1 MLVRMDPSHES
12 RHLLDARD
20 KYRILI
26 RGAVDASWLDRLDGM
41 TVSTTHLA
49 DGSAATILS
58 GELVDQ
64 SALVGVVNTLHDLG
78 LPLISVER
86 VASESSNR

>member
-12 RHLLDARD
+12 NYPLDARG
-20 KYRILI
+20 KYRILV
-26 RGAVDASWLDRLDGM
+26 RGAIDTSWFDRLGGM
-41 TVSTTHLA
+41 TIATTRLT
-49 DGSAATILS
+49 DDSVMTILS

-86 VASESSNR
+86 VASESRNR

>member
-1 MLVRMDPSHES
+1 MLVRMGPSHES
-12 RHLLDARD
+12 NYPLDARG

-26 RGAVDASWLDRLDGM
+26 RGTVDASWLDRLGGM
-41 TVSTTHLA
+41 TVSTTRLA

-78 LPLISVER
+78 IPLISVER
-86 VASESSNR
+86 VAAESNNR

>member
-1 MLVRMDPSHES
+1 MNPGICWMREISIASSFAAPLT
-12 RHLLDARD
+12 
-20 KYRILI
+20 
-26 RGAVDASWLDRLDGM
+26 RGWFDRLGGM
-41 TVSTTHLA
+41 TIATTRLA
-49 DGSAATILS
+49 DGSVVTILS

-86 VASESSNR
+86 VAAESSNR